1 MAAPKRV
8 ICQQRLS
15 LFFVPAV
22 LLPPSSSC
30 PPLHALLVPLVPLT
44 LPPVSLTLPLC
55 PLHTPACPP
64 PLTHTE
70 ETKKALSAEYIADQ
84 KAVDAALLKALTPE
98 LKGYLGTRF
107 TLHDGD
113 RPHLMKF

>member
-1 MAAPKRV
+1 MERQEQGAQAAAAPSRV
-8 ICQQRLS
+8 SCQR
-15 LFFVPAV
+15 
-22 LLPPSSSC
+22 
-30 PPLHALLVPLVPLT
+30 PLT
-44 LPPVSLTLPLC
+44 LFPAPPSPSRPPLPAFFLLPL
-55 PLHTPACPP
+55 AFPP
-64 PLTHTE
+64 SHTE

-107 TLHDGD
+107 TLRDGD